1 MLEAALRL
9 PLSVLS
15 FVLGTLVGSFLNVVI
30 ARLPRGESI
39 VHPRSHCPKCGDMI
53 PAWLNV
59 PILSWLA
66 LRGRCRACKSSISIR
81 YPMVELLTGVLF
93 WACFTRFGLTWGL
106 LAGFIFAGS
115 MVAITFIDIDT
126 FEIADEISLPGIVIG
141 IFLRPLAFAA
151 PWWSGLAGAVLGGG
165 FLWLVRIVWSTYMGL
180 RIRLAKGQ
188 PKEVLEELESKREGM
203 GFGDVKLIAMIG
215 AFLGPPS
222 LLPVVMVASVVGTII
237 GGALL
242 LHQHFFPAPA
252 PTPEELAA
260 LEADREAR
268 KKAALAKGEEP
279 DDWEPA
285 ATAVPF
291 GPFLAIGAL
300 TWMLVGPALERWF
313 FQALGLV
320 PP

>member
-1 MLEAALRL
+1 MFEAALEL
-9 PLSVLS
+9 PLAILS

-59 PILSWLA
+59 PILSWLV
-66 LRGRCRACKSSISIR
+66 LRGRCRACRNPISVR

-93 WACFTRFGLTWGL
+93 WACFTRFGLTLGL

-126 FEIADEISLPGIVIG
+126 FEIADEISLPGIAIG
-141 IFLRPLAFAA
+141 VLLRPFAFVT
-151 PWWSGLAGAVLGGG
+151 PWWSGLVGAILGGG
-165 FLWLVRIVWSTYMGL
+165 FLWGVRLVWSLYMGL
-180 RIRLAKGQ
+180 RIKLAKDA
-188 PKEVLEELESKREGM
+188 PKEVLEALEEKREGM

-222 LLPVVMVASVVGTII
+222 LIPVVLIASVVGTII
-237 GGALL
+237 GGGLL
-242 LHQHFFPAPA
+242 LYQAIWPPPT
-252 PTPEELAA
+252 PTPEEEAA
-260 LEADREAR
+260 RAQEKEAR
-268 KKAALAKGEEP
+268 DAAARARGEEP

-285 ATAVPF
+285 DTAVPF

-300 TWMLVGPALERWF
+300 AWLLIGPILERWF
-313 FQALGLV
+313 YQSLGLIA
-320 PP
+320 P

>member
-1 MLEAALRL
+1 M
-9 PLSVLS
+9 
-15 FVLGTLVGSFLNVVI
+15 
-30 ARLPRGESI
+30 
-39 VHPRSHCPKCGDMI
+39 D
-53 PAWLNV
+53 
-59 PILSWLA
+59 
-66 LRGRCRACKSSISIR
+66 
-81 YPMVELLTGVLF
+81 
-93 WACFTRFGLTWGL
+93 
-106 LAGFIFAGS
+106 
-115 MVAITFIDIDT
+115 
-126 FEIADEISLPGIVIG
+126 
-141 IFLRPLAFAA
+141 
-151 PWWSGLAGAVLGGG
+151 GAVLGGG
-165 FLWLVRIVWSTYMGL
+165 FLWLVRIVWSNYMGL
-180 RIRLAKGQ
+180 RIRLAKGKN
-188 PKEVLEELESKREGM
+188 KEVLEELESKREGM

-222 LLPVVMVASVVGTII
+222 LIPVVLVASVVGTII

-260 LEADREAR
+260 MEAEREAR

-285 ATAVPF
+285 STAVPF